1 MARWISWLTLALF
14 LVSLFSGLVVMFAY
28 HPSAAYESVQKL
40 TYLIPY
46 GAFFRQLHYFSSELL
61 MGFLIAHI
69 TMELLKKSI
78 TMRPSAWVY
87 GVVGALAVVLLMF
100 SGFVLKADQSAN
112 AATQV
117 TFTLM
122 GDTPLLSNLQP
133 LIQDT
138 ISFYHKFFIW
148 HIVLL
153 PLLLGYGIYRHI
165 KLLLPQTPYI
175 IIATALS
182 VLTLLLIAMPADII
196 PNEAVEHLQGPW
208 FFWGAENLLQ
218 MELGSWMVTLIMT
231 IPFVLLVLIIFAS
244 RRTLLKFALI
254 LWIVFYTIVSLAW
267 WL

>member
-14 LVSLFSGLVVMFAY
+14 IVSLFSGMIVMFAY
-28 HPSAAYESVQKL
+28 HSGTAYESVQKL

-61 MGFLIAHI
+61 MGFLIVHI

-78 TMRPSAWVY
+78 DMRPSAWVY
-87 GVVGALAVVLLMF
+87 GVVGALTVVILMF
-100 SGFVLKADQSAN
+100 SGFVLKADQNAN
-112 AATQV
+112 AAAQV
-117 TFTLM
+117 AFTLM
-122 GDTPLLSNLQP
+122 GDTPLLSALQP
-133 LIQDT
+133 LIQDMS
-138 ISFYHKFFIW
+138 SFYHKFFIW

-165 KLLLPQTPYI
+165 RLLLPKSTYT

-182 VLTLLLIAMPADII
+182 ILLLLLIPMPPDII
-196 PNEAVEHLQGPW
+196 PNEAVDHLQGPW

-218 MELGSWMVTLIMT
+218 MELSSWIVTLIMT
-231 IPFVLLVLIIFAS
+231 IPFVLLALIILTP
-244 RRTLLKFALI
+244 RKTVLKSVLI
-254 LWIVFYTIVSLAW
+254 LWILFYTIITLAW